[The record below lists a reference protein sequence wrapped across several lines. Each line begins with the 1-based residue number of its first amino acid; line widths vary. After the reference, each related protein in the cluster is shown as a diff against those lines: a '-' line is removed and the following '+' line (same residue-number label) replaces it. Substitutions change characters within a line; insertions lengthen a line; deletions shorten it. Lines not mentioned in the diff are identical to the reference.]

1 MRTLHWDA
9 INPLTGTP
17 YVWDDPNL
25 RWGDPAYVLEP
36 GDPGFVPYTL
46 PGAPLN
52 TPATQTKKMKH
63 QAYYPTNAATQIVW
77 LANFHN
83 KLAVH
88 APTLGISAGES
99 AAAIADARWLIYVLG
114 TWLPAVRAWQ
124 KSCTDAARQAQ
135 LGSMGVLM
143 ALPVFAAPA
152 LPAGVVAVNDG
163 ALNRIFGTI
172 ARIKGAG
179 AYTEAIGTDLGVI
192 GSQQTAPDPTT
203 LQPVI
208 DATLSG
214 PNKVD
219 IGWGWGGFAAFLHA
233 CEIQVDRGTGWTLL
247 TIDTT
252 PGYTDNTAHPATLTK
267 WKYRAIYH
275 ADDAQIG
282 LWSAEVS
289 VTVGG

>member
-1 MRTLHWDA
+1 MRALHWDA

-17 YVWDDPNL
+17 YTWDDPNL
-25 RWGDPAYVLEP
+25 RWGDPAYALEP
-36 GDPGFVPYTL
+36 GDPGFVPYS
-46 PGAPLN
+46 
-52 TPATQTKKMKH
+52 TPATPLNPTSAKSKKMKH
-63 QAYYPTNAATQIVW
+63 QAYYPTNAAAQIVW
-77 LANFHN
+77 LENFRN
-83 KLAVH
+83 KLTGH
-88 APTLGISAGES
+88 APTLGISGADS
-99 AAAIADARWLIYVLG
+99 TAAIADARWLIYVLG

-135 LGSMGVLM
+135 LGNMGVVM
-143 ALPVFAAPA
+143 VLPVFVAPA

-163 ALNRIFGTI
+163 ALNRIFGI
-172 ARIKGAG
+172 IQVMKGSA

-192 GSQQTAPDPTT
+192 GSQQSAPDFAT
-203 LQPVI
+203 LQPSI
-208 DATLSG
+208 NATVAG

-219 IGWGWGGFAAFLHA
+219 NDWGWGGFAAFLDA
-233 CEIQVDRGTGWTLL
+233 CEIQVDRGSGWTLL

-252 PGYTDNTAHPATLTK
+252 PGYTDTAPHPATLTR

-275 ADDAQIG
+275 VDDAQVG